1 MPNLG
6 GLELVAILAIVL
18 LLFGG
23 AKLPKLARSLRE
35 AKDEFEGGKDDP
47 KALSKREAKSLKN
60 GASRDADDDKVTLS
74 KSELDALLAE
84 RELKAKQD

>member
-1 MPNLG
+1 MPNIG
-6 GLELVAILAIVL
+6 GLELVVILAIVL
-18 LLFGG
+18 LIFGG

-47 KALSKREAKSLKN
+47 KGVKTSPKSITNGAKS
-60 GASRDADDDKVTLS
+60 DDDDKVTLS

-84 RELKAKQD
+84 RELKAKRD